1 MRVARLWCVA
11 LLMLCAGAHASDPE
25 FGGQCAMAMSEG
37 KRVSTDC
44 SILWVAPD
52 DKLYCFYD
60 EDAKRKFL
68 GAPQENLRRAQ
79 ASWQDPENL
88 RRLLR
93 NQ

>member
-1 MRVARLWCVA
+1 
-11 LLMLCAGAHASDPE
+11 
-25 FGGQCAMAMSEG
+25 MAMSEG
-37 KRVSTDC
+37 RRVSTDC

-52 DKLYCFYD
+52 DKVYCFYD
-60 EDAKRKFL
+60 EAAKRKFL
-68 GAPQENLRRAQ
+68 SDPQANLRRAQ